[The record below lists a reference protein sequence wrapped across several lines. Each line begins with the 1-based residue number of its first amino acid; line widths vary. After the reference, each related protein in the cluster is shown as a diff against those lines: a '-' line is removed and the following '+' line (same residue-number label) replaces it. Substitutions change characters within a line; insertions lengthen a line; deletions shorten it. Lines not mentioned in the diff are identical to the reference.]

1 MCGVA
6 GCLLSPPLT
15 GDLRD
20 VSTLLRGVRQRGPD
34 DEGVVLVQRCMA
46 PPAHFRTEN
55 SVPALNDRLPGLTAT
70 EPRAAAFDVA
80 IVHARYAIIDLSP
93 NAHQPFPSRDGSL
106 IAAWNGEIYNY
117 RELREDL
124 SRQGISFRSASD
136 TEVLVEGYRRWG
148 DDLWPR
154 LNGFWAVVL
163 YDTDTHTLVLAR
175 DRMGVAP
182 LYYRETDAGL
192 FFASLIRPLL
202 DVREATRFMDREA
215 VRGFLAAGMKDID
228 EATTFRDVRSFPA
241 GVVLRFPPGVCRV
254 RHASMLP
261 FWRYPAERLT
271 ARDLSI
277 DEAAVQ
283 LRELL
288 TDAVALRRRSDRPV
302 AFELSGG
309 LDSSSIVACAAA
321 ASEEPVP
328 TYTIQVPE
336 RDEEPFARVLRT
348 RYTLDYRVLRGLEDS
363 FGDEALT
370 FARTME
376 EPYHSPNVFTCFA
389 MRREMQRAGFAVVIS
404 GSGGDEALAGYEY
417 ELWSAAAAHLR
428 RSGRAWHA
436 FCHAVGMHL
445 GSGARL
451 RLSAAELIGWA
462 KQRIRPNHSGAA
474 GIFPPA
480 STSHLRAEALRHG
493 YTALPFSEQ
502 LLFHFQVAH
511 LPYYL
516 RSSDHFTMS
525 LPLEHRF
532 PFLDYRLV
540 EFSLRLPLEYLFRN
554 GWTKYVLRRAMAPL
568 LPPRLVWRREK
579 VGFPFPLQRFL
590 AASRAALIPLTEA
603 VVAAGIIDGPVNF
616 DALIL
621 RDPDLLW
628 RVCSTGYWLETT

>member
-6 GCLLSPPLT
+6 GCLLSSPRS
-15 GDLRD
+15 GDLGD
-20 VSTLLRGVRQRGPD
+20 VSTLLSGVRQRGPD

-55 SVPALNDRLPGLTAT
+55 SVPALNDRLPALTAA
-70 EPRAAAFDVA
+70 EPGAAAFDVA

-93 NAHQPFPSRDGSL
+93 NAHQPFPSRDGSV

-117 RELREDL
+117 RELREEL

-148 DDLWPR
+148 DDLWRR

-163 YDTDTHTLVLAR
+163 YDTDRHTLVLAR

-182 LYYRETDAGL
+182 LYYREAGEGL

-202 DVREATRFMDREA
+202 DVGESTRAMDRDA
-215 VRGFLAAGMKDID
+215 VRGFLLAGMKDID
-228 EATTFRDVRSFPA
+228 EATAFRDVRSVPP
-241 GVVLRFPPGVCRV
+241 GVVLRFAPGVFRV
-254 RHASMLP
+254 RHASMLR

-271 ARDLSI
+271 PRDLSI
-277 DEAAVQ
+277 DDAAVR

-321 ASEEPVP
+321 ASEEPLP

-336 RDEEPFARVLRT
+336 RDEEPFARAMRT

-376 EPYHSPNVFTCFA
+376 EPYHSPNVFTCFV
-389 MRREMQRAGFAVVIS
+389 MRREMQRDGFAVVIS

-417 ELWSAAAAHLR
+417 ELWPAAAADLR
-428 RSGRAWHA
+428 SSGRAWHA
-436 FCHAVGMHL
+436 FCHATAMHL
-445 GSGARL
+445 ASGARL
-451 RLSAAELIGWA
+451 RLSAAELLGWA
-462 KQRIRPNHSGAA
+462 KQWLRPAHSAAA
-474 GIFPPA
+474 GLVLPA
-480 STSHLRAEALRHG
+480 WTSHPRADSLRHG
-493 YTALPFSEQ
+493 YTALPFHEQ
-502 LLFHFQVAH
+502 LLFHLQVAQ

-516 RSSDHFTMS
+516 RSSDHLTMS

-532 PFLDYRLV
+532 PFLDYRLL
-540 EFSLRLPLEYLFRN
+540 EFSLRLPVEYLFRN
-554 GWTKYVLRRAMAPL
+554 GWTKFVLRRAMAPL
-568 LPPRLVWRREK
+568 LPPRVLWRREK
-579 VGFPFPLQRFL
+579 VGFPFPLRRFL
-590 AASRAALIPLTEA
+590 AASRVVLVPLTEA
-603 VVAAGIIDGPVNF
+603 VVATGLIDGPVNF
-616 DALIL
+616 DALL
-621 RDPDLLW
+621 VRDPDLLW
-628 RVCSTGYWLETT
+628 RVCSTGYWLAAT